1 MQIRVSGIEK
11 AVAHI
16 EKVER
21 GLDAKLNILA
31 QRLCEYGIKIAAFG
45 FASADYD
52 GYNDVQV
59 SSSPEWVNENT
70 VAFYAEGE
78 SVTFIEFGAGVYQPP
93 YPDQDLIRQYDFI
106 RGQYG
111 QGKGK
116 RRGWVFYHPLTGEL
130 TFTRGT
136 PPARAMF
143 DASEQMRQNILK
155 IAKEVF
161 GDD

>member
-1 MQIRVSGIEK
+1 MKVRISGIDK
-11 AVAHI
+11 TIAHI
-16 EKVER
+16 NKVEN
-21 GLDAKLNILA
+21 DIPAKLNMLSE
-31 QRLCEYGIKIAAFG
+31 RLCEYGIKIASFG

-52 GYNDVQV
+52 GYNDVRV
-59 SSSPEWVNENT
+59 SASPEWVDDHT
-70 VAFYAEGE
+70 IAFYADGE
-78 SVTFIEFGAGVYQPP
+78 AVTFIEFGAGVYQPP
-93 YPDQDLIRQYDFI
+93 YPNQDLTRQYDFI
-106 RGQYG
+106 RGEYG

-116 RRGWVFYHPLTGEL
+116 RQAWVFYHPQTGEP

-161 GDD
+161 GND